1 MQQIFNINFCLAL
14 ILTCKGHHP
23 GAISTLFRKP
33 IPKLENGHSKSIS
46 KICPIYN
53 IKLYPDEKRKII
65 FHFILSLGG
74 RYLYLFLYL
83 ISMQNFSFLGLIV
96 SMLTRG
102 WKLDQTYIQTWR
114 NYNGSIFI
122 ILGAM
127 GYYRLSQKYS
137 QVYLCSFQL
146 IHTHILLKAEAL
158 LTINALQICTEP
170 SMRHSDPMF

>member
-14 ILTCKGHHP
+14 ILTCKAHQP

-53 IKLYPDEKRKII
+53 IKLYPDEKRKLS
-65 FHFILSLGG
+65 FILSYLWEVGT
-74 RYLYLFLYL
+74 YLYFFLYL

-102 WKLDQTYIQTWR
+102 WKLDQTYI
-114 NYNGSIFI
+114 
-122 ILGAM
+122 
-127 GYYRLSQKYS
+127 
-137 QVYLCSFQL
+137 
-146 IHTHILLKAEAL
+146 
-158 LTINALQICTEP
+158 
-170 SMRHSDPMF
+170 